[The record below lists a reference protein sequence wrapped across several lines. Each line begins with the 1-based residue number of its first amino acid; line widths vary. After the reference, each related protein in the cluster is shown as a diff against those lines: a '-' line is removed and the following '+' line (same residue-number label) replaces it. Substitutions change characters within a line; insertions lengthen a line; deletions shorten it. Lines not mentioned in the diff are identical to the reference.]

1 MLARTKRRMQ
11 LVWRCLAELRRC
23 PSDPVA
29 GQFKLVQRVSVKAAR
44 GSKLHHYVIKRGAS
58 PEEVDEYHSEGGSF
72 NHWHRDLK
80 GDGQLDL
87 LREVE
92 SQEVG
97 RVPRRGI
104 VAYVAWG
111 WVNGVFYAVQPEV
124 CLDQPCD
131 MYAEDEDGDT
141 DYDCPLYDVSDVQ
154 CIGDTDLHDWHNCGL
169 YKGKIKA
176 YDWGYDMPV
185 KLTTAEFRAASTRY
199 AKAA

>member
-1 MLARTKRRMQ
+1 MSARTKRRMQ

-23 PSDPVA
+23 PSDPVS

-58 PEEVDEYHSEGGSF
+58 PEEVEMHHHDGGSF
-72 NHWHRDLK
+72 DRRHRDLK
-80 GDGQLDL
+80 GDGQMDL

-97 RVPRRGI
+97 HVSRRGI

-111 WVNGVFYAVQPEV
+111 WVNGVFYAVQPAV
-124 CLDQPCD
+124 CLSQPCE
-131 MYAEDEDGDT
+131 MYGVDEDGDP
-141 DYDCPLYDVSDVQ
+141 DCDCPLYDVSYVR
-154 CIGDTDLHDWHNCGL
+154 CIGDTDPYEWHNCGL

-185 KLTTAEFRAASTRY
+185 TLTTAEFRAASTRY